1 MKKYRGLLQLVAL
14 AVIIGLAPFAERLM
28 NSVGG
33 FATIMAILG
42 VAYLLATMGQD
53 RCKEGRKC

>member
-1 MKKYRGLLQLVAL
+1 
-14 AVIIGLAPFAERLM
+14 
-28 NSVGG
+28 
-33 FATIMAILG
+33 MAILG